1 MEVSFV
7 KRAGGYDVRITRDK
21 PPVLAPRRGPG
32 GRSRIPHDA
41 AHMVVEIEAS
51 LSGGVFGRLYDAN
64 GLDGLFWPADPAER
78 RKAARRPR
86 RPTAGQV
93 EDMERSEYLASL
105 TFALWEVERGF
116 AAPDPAWPGRTE
128 DADVKP
134 ELLQRIFDRF
144 DDFDARWRELSDGGE
159 VTVAW
164 VQPRT
169 AVRGRLRP
177 AR

>member
-1 MEVSFV
+1 
-7 KRAGGYDVRITRDK
+7 
-21 PPVLAPRRGPG
+21 
-32 GRSRIPHDA
+32 
-41 AHMVVEIEAS
+41 MVVEIEAS